1 MTIRRYCEWMLNGM
15 TNSTDLINLSIS
27 EAGSALRN
35 GETSAVA
42 LTEATLARIKQTE
55 PTVNAYAT
63 VPEELA
69 LMAAQRADVALAS
82 GNDHGPLHGIPIGV
96 KDICYTKGILTE
108 AGSKV
113 MEGFAPDFDSTVVQK
128 LYAAG
133 AIMIGKTRCHEF
145 AYGVNEPPTR
155 SPWEINSY
163 PGGSSTGSGVALT
176 ARSAFGT
183 IGTDT
188 GGSIRI
194 PASINNVVGLKPTYG
209 RVSAYGVVPLSWT
222 LDHVGP
228 MTRTVLDNALMLGAI
243 AGHDPQDAA
252 SARRDVPHYTTGIK
266 DGVRGA
272 RIGIDRE
279 YVLYP
284 GVIDDVRAATESVI
298 NELAAMGAE
307 IIEVSLPEFEL
318 TPETLFTVMMV
329 EASAYHRQLLR
340 EKGDLYDPATR
351 ATLQLGELVPGT
363 HYVTGLRAR
372 ERYRSAMK
380 DLFQREGL
388 DALISPTMPLPTAL
402 LTELHQP
409 RKDMDIGETP
419 MISYIHHTF
428 SANLGGQPALS
439 APCGFTGDGL
449 PIGYQLMGRP
459 FDEATLFRIAWAYE
473 EAHDW
478 HERQPAHN
486 YDRGAT

>member
-1 MTIRRYCEWMLNGM
+1 MNDSRE
-15 TNSTDLINLSIS
+15 LISLSIS
-27 EAGSALRN
+27 EAAAALRD
-35 GETSAVA
+35 GETSALA
-42 LTEATLARIKQTE
+42 LTEATIARINQTE

-63 VPEELA
+63 VPAEMA
-69 LMAAQRADVALAS
+69 LEAAERADAELAS
-82 GNDHGPLHGIPIGV
+82 GVDRGPLHGIPIGI
-96 KDICYTKGILTE
+96 KDICYTKGVLTE

-113 MEGFAPDFDSTVVQK
+113 MEGFTPDYDSTVALK
-128 LYAAG
+128 LNEAG

-155 SPWEINSY
+155 SPWELNSY
-163 PGGSSTGSGVALT
+163 PGGSSTGSGVALA

-194 PASINNVVGLKPTYG
+194 PASINNIVGLKPTYG

-228 MTRTVLDNALMLGAI
+228 MTRTVLDNALMLRAI
-243 AGHDPQDAA
+243 AGRDPKDAA
-252 SARRDVPHYTTGIK
+252 SARKEVPDYTEGIK
-266 DGVRGA
+266 DGAHGM

-284 GVIDDVRAATESVI
+284 GVIDDVRNATESVI

-307 IIEVSLPEFEL
+307 IVELSLPEFEL

-329 EASAYHRQLLR
+329 EASAYHRQSLR
-340 EKGDLYDPATR
+340 AKGDLYDPATR
-351 ATLQLGELVPGT
+351 AALQLGELVPGT

-380 DLFQREGL
+380 DLFQGENL

-402 LTELHQP
+402 LTDLHQP
-409 RKDMDIGETP
+409 RKDMDIAETP

-428 SANLGGQPALS
+428 SANLAGQPALS
-439 APCGFTGDGL
+439 APCGFTRAGL

-459 FDEATLFRIAWAYE
+459 FAEATLFRIAWAYE
-473 EAHDW
+473 QAHGW
-478 HERQPAHN
+478 HERLPPEV
-486 YDRGAT
+486 YD

>member
-1 MTIRRYCEWMLNGM
+1 M
-15 TNSTDLINLSIS
+15 TNSTELINLSIS
-27 EAGSALRN
+27 DAGAALRN

-42 LTEATLARIKQTE
+42 LTEATLARIRQTE
-55 PTVNAYAT
+55 PTVKAYAA

-69 LMAAQRADVALAS
+69 LEAAQRADAELSA
-82 GNDHGPLHGIPIGV
+82 GKDRGPLHGIPIGV
-96 KDICYTKGILTE
+96 KDICYTKGVLTE

-113 MEGFAPDFDSTVVQK
+113 MEGFVPDFDSTVAQK

-155 SPWEINSY
+155 SPWELNSY
-163 PGGSSTGSGVALT
+163 PGGSSTGSGVAVT
-176 ARSAFGT
+176 TRSAFGA

-194 PASINNVVGLKPTYG
+194 PASINNIVGLKPTYG

-228 MTRTVLDNALMLGAI
+228 MSRTVLDNALMLGAI
-243 AGHDPQDAA
+243 AGHDPNDAT
-252 SARRDVPHYTTGIK
+252 SARQDVPDYSAGIQ
-266 DGVRGA
+266 GGPRGT
-272 RIGIDRE
+272 RIGIDRG

-284 GVIDDVRAATESVI
+284 GVIDDVRAATEAVI
-298 NELAAMGAE
+298 SELAAMGAE
-307 IIEVSLPEFEL
+307 IVEISLPEFEL

-329 EASAYHRQLLR
+329 EASAYHRRQLR
-340 EKGDLYDPATR
+340 EKGELYDPATR

-372 ERYRSAMK
+372 ERYRTAMK
-380 DLFQREGL
+380 NLFQREKL

-402 LTELHQP
+402 LTELHRP

-439 APCGFTGDGL
+439 APCGFTRDNL

-459 FDEATLFRIAWAYE
+459 FDESTLFRIAWAYE
-473 EAHDW
+473 QTQDW
-478 HERQPAHN
+478 HERQPPHV
-486 YDRGAT
+486 

>member
-1 MTIRRYCEWMLNGM
+1 M
-15 TNSTDLINLSIS
+15 TNSSELINLTIS
-27 EAGSALRN
+27 EAAAALRK
-35 GETSAVA
+35 GETSALA

-55 PTVNAYAT
+55 PTVNAYAA

-69 LMAAQRADVALAS
+69 LEAAGRADAELAA
-82 GNDHGPLHGIPIGV
+82 GEDRGPLHGIPIGV

-113 MEGFAPDFDSTVVQK
+113 LEGFIPDYDATVVTK
-128 LYAAG
+128 LDAAG

-155 SPWEINSY
+155 SPWELNSY

-194 PASINNVVGLKPTYG
+194 PAAINNIVGLKPTYG
-209 RVSAYGVVPLSWT
+209 RVSAYGVLPLSWT

-243 AGHDPQDAA
+243 AGHDPKDAT
-252 SARRDVPHYTTGIK
+252 SARADLPDYTAGIE

-284 GVIDDVRAATESVI
+284 GVIDDVRAATEAVI
-298 NELAAMGAE
+298 AELSAMGAE
-307 IIEVSLPEFEL
+307 IINVSLPEFEL

-329 EASAYHRQLLR
+329 EASAYHRQQLR

-380 DLFQREGL
+380 ALFQRENL

-409 RKDMDIGETP
+409 RRDMDIGETP

-428 SANLGGQPALS
+428 SANLAGQPALS
-439 APCGFTGDGL
+439 APCGFTRDGL

-459 FDEATLFRIAWAYE
+459 FDEATLFRIARAYE
-473 EAHDW
+473 QAHDW
-478 HERQPAHN
+478 HERQPPHV
-486 YDRGAT
+486 YDSGEQK

>member
-1 MTIRRYCEWMLNGM
+1 M
-15 TNSTDLINLSIS
+15 TNPSALINLSIS
-27 EAGSALRN
+27 EAAATLRQ
-35 GETSAVA
+35 GETSSLA
-42 LTEATLARIKQTE
+42 LTEASLARIQQTE
-55 PTVNAYAT
+55 ATVNAYAT
-63 VPEELA
+63 VPAELA
-69 LMAAQRADVALAS
+69 LEAARQADAELAA
-82 GNDHGPLHGIPIGV
+82 GNDRGPLHGIPIGV
-96 KDICYTKGILTE
+96 KDICYTKGVVTE

-113 MEGFAPDFDSTVVQK
+113 MEGFVPDYDSTVVRK
-128 LYAAG
+128 LNEAG

-155 SPWEINSY
+155 SPWELNSY
-163 PGGSSTGSGVALT
+163 PGGSSTGSGVAVT
-176 ARSAFGT
+176 VRSAYGA

-194 PASINNVVGLKPTYG
+194 PASFNNLVGLKPTYG

-243 AGHDPQDAA
+243 ASHDVNDAT
-252 SARRDVPHYTTGIK
+252 SAREPVPDYIAGIQ
-266 DGVRGA
+266 DGVDGT

-284 GVIDDVRAATESVI
+284 GVVDDVRAATESVI
-298 NELAAMGAE
+298 SELADMGAE

-318 TPETLFTVMMV
+318 TPETLFTIMMV
-329 EASAYHRQLLR
+329 EASTYHRQMLR
-340 EKGDLYDPATR
+340 EKGDLYDPTTH

-363 HYVTGLRAR
+363 HYVTSLRAAQ
-372 ERYRSAMK
+372 RYRSAMR
-380 DLFQREGL
+380 DLFQREQL

-402 LTELHQP
+402 LSELHQP
-409 RKDMDIGETP
+409 RRDMDIGETP

-428 SANLGGQPALS
+428 SANLGGQPAIS
-439 APCGFTGDGL
+439 APCGFSSAGL

-459 FDEATLFRIAWAYE
+459 FDEAMLFRIAWAYE
-473 EAHDW
+473 QAHDW
-478 HERQPAHN
+478 HQRQPTHV
-486 YDRGAT
+486 YD

>member
-1 MTIRRYCEWMLNGM
+1 M
-15 TNSTDLINLSIS
+15 TNSSELVNLTIS
-27 EAGSALRN
+27 EAAAALRV
-35 GETSAVA
+35 GETSALA

-55 PTVNAYAT
+55 PTINAYAA

-69 LMAAQRADVALAS
+69 REAAQQADAELAA
-82 GNDHGPLHGIPIGV
+82 GNDRGPLHGIPIGV
-96 KDICYTKGILTE
+96 KDICYTKGVLTE

-113 MEGFAPDFDSTVVQK
+113 MEGFIPDYDSTVAQK
-128 LYAAG
+128 LADAG

-155 SPWEINSY
+155 SPWELNSY

-176 ARSAFGT
+176 ARSAFGA

-194 PASINNVVGLKPTYG
+194 PASINNIVGLKPTYG
-209 RVSAYGVVPLSWT
+209 RVSAYGVLPLSWT

-228 MTRTVLDNALMLGAI
+228 MTRTVLDNALLLGAI
-243 AGHDPQDAA
+243 AGHDPRDAT
-252 SARRDVPHYTTGIK
+252 SARADVPDYTAGIK
-266 DGVRGA
+266 DGARGA

-284 GVIDDVRAATESVI
+284 GVIDDVRAATEAVI
-298 NELAAMGAE
+298 QELSAMGAE
-307 IIEVSLPEFEL
+307 IIDISLPEFEL

-329 EASAYHRQLLR
+329 EASTYHRQQLR

-380 DLFQREGL
+380 DLFQRENL
-388 DALISPTMPLPTAL
+388 DALVSPTMPLPTAL

-409 RKDMDIGETP
+409 RRDMEIGETP

-428 SANLGGQPALS
+428 SANLAGQPALS
-439 APCGFTGDGL
+439 APCGFTRDGL

-473 EAHDW
+473 QAHDW
-478 HERQPAHN
+478 HERQPPHV
-486 YDRGAT
+486 YDSGEKK

>member
-1 MTIRRYCEWMLNGM
+1 MTE
-15 TNSTDLINLSIS
+15 LINLSIS
-27 EAGSALRN
+27 EAAAALRR
-35 GETSAVA
+35 GDTSSLA
-42 LTEATLARIKQTE
+42 LTEATLARIQQTE
-55 PTVNAYAT
+55 KTVNAYAV
-63 VPEELA
+63 VPTAQALAAAGQADAELA
-69 LMAAQRADVALAS
+69 A
-82 GNDHGPLHGIPIGV
+82 GNDHGPLHGIPIGI
-96 KDICYTKGILTE
+96 KDICYTKGVLTE

-113 MEGFAPDFDSTVVQK
+113 MEGFVPDYDSTVARK
-128 LYAAG
+128 LNEAG

-155 SPWEINSY
+155 SPWELNSY

-176 ARSAFGT
+176 VRSAYGT
-183 IGTDT
+183 VGTDT

-194 PASINNVVGLKPTYG
+194 PASFNNSVGLKPTYG

-228 MTRTVLDNALMLGAI
+228 MTRTVLDNALMLQAI
-243 AGHDPQDAA
+243 AGHDPNDAT
-252 SARRDVPHYTTGIK
+252 SAREAVPDYTAGIQA
-266 DGVRGA
+266 GVQGT

-279 YVLYP
+279 YVMYP
-284 GVIDDVRAATESVI
+284 GVVDDVRAATEAVI
-298 NELAAMGAE
+298 SELAEMGAE

-329 EASAYHRQLLR
+329 EASAYHRQMLR
-340 EKGDLYDPATR
+340 EKGHLYDPATR

-380 DLFQREGL
+380 DLFRREQL

-428 SANLGGQPALS
+428 SANLSGQPAIS
-439 APCGFTGDGL
+439 APCGFSRQGL

-473 EAHDW
+473 QAHDW
-478 HERQPAHN
+478 HERQPPHV
-486 YDRGAT
+486 YD